1 MHNGDLVNYRKNY
14 IATTY
19 FTEVISQLKNF
30 EGLIFEKAIDIN
42 GLIIKNSC
50 KTLILGF
57 YDKYLTE
64 VTFFLTTYITEMFV
78 SALLL

>member
-1 MHNGDLVNYRKNY
+1 MHNKDLVYYRKND

-19 FTEVISQLKNF
+19 FTEVISPLENY
-30 EGLIFEKAIDIN
+30 EYLILEKPLDIN
-42 GLIIKNSC
+42 GFVIKNSC
-50 KTLILGF
+50 KTLIEGF